1 MKLMRDIRLKERQI
15 ARARIAL
22 AQSADEFQRVLQ
34 ERLASRT
41 ALALG
46 FAGGLL
52 AGWSR
57 GRRRRAA
64 RRTTPARER
73 ARGVAKQT
81 KESLPPHWLS
91 SYLVWPFVLATAR
104 DLIVA
109 RRPTSRREGEGI
121 SNRR

>member
-15 ARARIAL
+15 AQARIAL
-22 AQSADEFQRVLQ
+22 AQSADELQRVLQ

-64 RRTTPARER
+64 RRMTPARER
-73 ARGVAKQT
+73 VRGVTKQA
-81 KESLPPHWLS
+81 KESLPPHWLG

-104 DLIVA
+104 DLMVA

>member
-15 ARARIAL
+15 AQARVAL
-22 AQSADEFQRVLQ
+22 AQSTDEFRRVLQ

-64 RRTTPARER
+64 RRATPAREH
-73 ARGVAKQT
+73 ARSVGRQA

-91 SYLVWPFVLATAR
+91 SYLIWPFVLATAR
-104 DLIVA
+104 DFIVT
-109 RRPTSRREGEGI
+109 RRPTSRREGEGF